1 MKKSV
6 FILSLTGVF
15 LFASC
20 KKENPTTTS
29 QTSTN
34 KYNEIN
40 TNEVVLMGA
49 QYNVEGSFYSTSE
62 QRVYKLAEATG
73 SEFIQSK
80 IDFAYYY
87 GMTYGATI
95 GSTDNSDVKGTFPK
109 LNTWTK
115 RNNTVF
121 EIFDE
126 LKSTDLDKIKNDS
139 IFKDSSFFVDN
150 NTKANGLIIGQMVKF
165 KTVNGK
171 RGVFKVKE
179 ITSGKNS
186 VTGNLNDPQFGQIKL
201 IVKVEK

>member
-1 MKKSV
+1 M
-6 FILSLTGVF
+6 
-15 LFASC
+15 FASC
-20 KKENPTTTS
+20 KKEDPTTTS

-34 KYNEIN
+34 KYNDIN

-95 GSTDNSDVKGTFPK
+95 GSTDNADVKGAFSK

-115 RNNTVF
+115 RNKTVF

-126 LKSTDLDKIKNDS
+126 LKSTDFDEIKNDS
-139 IFKDSSFFVDN
+139 IFKDSSFFVGDI
-150 NTKANGLIIGQMVKF
+150 TKANGLMIGQIVKF